1 MFDVSRRRL
10 LIHALGYG
18 ASFGSL
24 FASVTPAQA
33 AQSGLE
39 SDAAVPSLRTILRD
53 PLLVRSLYRLPVSRE
68 FSPDGAAGTNRNGYQ
83 WIEEQRQGA
92 EWIVRAYAQNNREW
106 MQLGWRELDWGLGRQ
121 QPDGGF
127 ASKDGFHSTSFFVEA
142 LARSCLIDPDSA
154 STSRAEGLVRA
165 ARWLMRADIEEKGAR
180 SNSPYTHRRYIL
192 AAALGQAGAVSGD
205 KALLHRAEAWAEDGL
220 RLQRDDGTNPEK
232 DGYDVGYQ
240 MVGVLM
246 ALRCLPVCRTPSLRA
261 ALRAMVRRAVELEL
275 SNMDGNGAISADDST
290 RIGHEYARSGK
301 LKVVPYG
308 EILQALVYAAHALP
322 QPQWL
327 EPAARLAE
335 RLRNIAMQQ
344 NVAVR
349 KCGKNIA
356 AKAQS

>member
-1 MFDVSRRRL
+1 MFDASRRRL

-18 ASFGSL
+18 ASFGPL
-24 FASVTPAQA
+24 LASVTPARA

-39 SDAAVPSLRTILRD
+39 SDAAAPSLRTMLRD

-106 MQLGWRELDWGLGRQ
+106 MQTGWRELDWGLGRQ

-142 LARSCLIDPDSA
+142 LARSCLIDPDGA
-154 STSRAEGLVRA
+154 STPRVEGLVRA
-165 ARWLMRADIEEKGAR
+165 ARWLMRADVEEKGAR
-180 SNSPYTHRRYIL
+180 SNNPYTHRRYLL

-240 MVGVLM
+240 MVGVLSDGRRADGP
-246 ALRCLPVCRTPSLRA
+246 ALSARLPYTGA
-261 ALRAMVRRAVELEL
+261 ALRIAYDGPARGRTRTIQYGSRWHDRRWRFDTHRPRACAQRQAQ
-275 SNMDGNGAISADDST
+275 GGA
-290 RIGHEYARSGK
+290 
-301 LKVVPYG
+301 
-308 EILQALVYAAHALP
+308 
-322 QPQWL
+322 
-327 EPAARLAE
+327 
-335 RLRNIAMQQ
+335 LR
-344 NVAVR
+344 
-349 KCGKNIA
+349 
-356 AKAQS
+356 